1 MTRQKIFAVTGGAS
15 GIGLAVVQRLH
26 ADGHKVVSLDLAD
39 KTQTSALH
47 ELGVDIMSIDVNDEV
62 SVRDAHAAIIK
73 TYGAVNGLV
82 NSAGVIQ
89 KRETP
94 DQLSMKD
101 WDFVVHT
108 NMRGTYLCCAVF
120 GSHMVEQK
128 MGTIVNIASIAS
140 TSGVPLHAYAP
151 AKAGVLS
158 ITQCLAGQWGH
169 AGVRVNAVAPGYT
182 QTPALQAAI
191 DRGDRDRAL
200 LVRQAALGRMVQT
213 DEVANGIVFLLSD
226 QASAI
231 TGVSLPIDCGWLAS
245 VGWETYGGL
254 PHTKQENVQC

>member
-1 MTRQKIFAVTGGAS
+1 MSRQKVFAVTGGAS
-15 GIGLAVVQRLH
+15 GIGLAVVERLH
-26 ADGHKVVSLDLAD
+26 TDGHLVVSLDLPD
-39 KTQTSALH
+39 KTNTPALKA
-47 ELGVDIMSIDVNDEV
+47 LGILTLPIDVNDEV

-73 TYGAVNGLV
+73 AHGAVNGLV

-89 KRETP
+89 KRQTP

-101 WDFVVHT
+101 WDFVVDT
-108 NMRGTYLCCAVF
+108 DMRGTYLCCAVF
-120 GSHMVEQK
+120 GSHMVEQR
-128 MGTIVNIASIAS
+128 GGAIVNIASITS
-140 TSGVPLHAYAP
+140 TCGVPLHAYAP

-182 QTPALQAAI
+182 QTPGLQAAI
-191 DRGDRDRAL
+191 DRGDRDQAL

-213 DEVANGIVFLLSD
+213 NEVANGVVFLLSD

-254 PHTKQENVQC
+254 PHTRQGIV

>member
-1 MTRQKIFAVTGGAS
+1 MNRQKVIAVTGGAS

-26 ADGHKVVSLDLAD
+26 ADGHLVVSLDLPE
-39 KTQTSALH
+39 KTVTPLLKD
-47 ELGVDIMSIDVNDEV
+47 LGVATLPLDVNDES
-62 SVRDAHAAIIK
+62 SVRDAHAVMTQ
-73 TYGAVNGLV
+73 TYGVITGLV

-89 KRETP
+89 KRQTP

-101 WDFVVHT
+101 WDFVVDT
-108 NMRGTYLCCAVF
+108 DMRGTYLCCAVF
-120 GSHMVEQK
+120 GSHMAENK
-128 MGTIVNIASIAS
+128 GGAIVNIASVTS
-140 TSGVPLHAYAP
+140 TNGVPLHAYAP

-182 QTPALQAAI
+182 ETPALQAAI
-191 DRGDRDRAL
+191 DRGDRDRAM

-213 DEVANGIVFLLSD
+213 DEVANGVAFLLSD

-231 TGVSLPIDCGWLAS
+231 TGISLPIDCGWLAS
-245 VGWETYGGL
+245 IGWETYGGL
-254 PHTKQENVQC
+254 PHREQGAS

>member
-1 MTRQKIFAVTGGAS
+1 MSKQKVMVVTGGAS
-15 GIGLAVVQRLH
+15 GIGLATVKRLH
-26 ADGHKVVSLDLAD
+26 ADGHLVISLDLAD
-39 KTQTSALH
+39 KTELPELQA
-47 ELGVDIMSIDVNDEV
+47 LGVVTMAIDVNDET
-62 SVRDAHAAIIK
+62 SVRGAHQAIINQH
-73 TYGAVNGLV
+73 GAIDGLV

-94 DQLSMKD
+94 DVLSMQA
-101 WDFVVHT
+101 WDFVVDT
-108 NMRGTYLCCAVF
+108 DMRGTYLCCAVF
-120 GSHMVEQK
+120 GSHMAQQ
-128 MGTIVNIASIAS
+128 GHGAIVNIASVTS
-140 TSGVPLHAYAP
+140 TNGVPLHAYAP

-169 AGVRVNAVAPGYT
+169 TGVRVNAVAPGYT

-191 DRGDRDRAL
+191 DRGDRERAS

-213 DEVANGIVFLLSD
+213 DEVANGIAFLLSD

-231 TGVSLPIDCGWLAS
+231 TGISLPIDCGWLAS

-254 PHTKQENVQC
+254 PHTQQGAR

>member
-1 MTRQKIFAVTGGAS
+1 MSHAKIMVVTGGAS
-15 GIGLAVVQRLH
+15 GIGLAVVQNLH
-26 ADGHKVVSLDLAD
+26 AKGHQVISLDLPE
-39 KTQTSALH
+39 KTDVPALAA
-47 ELGVDIMSIDVNDEV
+47 LGVQTMAVDVTDDAMVRQVHQDIV
-62 SVRDAHAAIIK
+62 SQH
-73 TYGAVNGLV
+73 GALDGLV

-94 DQLSMKD
+94 DQLEMAD
-101 WDFVVHT
+101 WDFVVDT

-120 GSHMVEQK
+120 GSHMAASRH
-128 MGTIVNIASIAS
+128 GAIVNIASITS
-140 TSGVPLHAYAP
+140 TNGVPLHAYAP

-182 QTPALQAAI
+182 ETPALQAAI
-191 DRGDRDRAL
+191 ARGDRDRVTL
-200 LVRQAALGRMVQT
+200 SRQAALGRMVQPS
-213 DEVANGIVFLLSD
+213 EVADSVAFLLSE

-231 TGVSLPIDCGWLAS
+231 TGVSLPVDCGWLAS

-254 PHTKQENVQC
+254 PHTQQGAM